1 MLADNLT
8 MREHAAKKNRTGPET
23 DACGTPGV
31 TLSDI
36 GVTQCYP
43 GGVTCST
50 AAQPPSAHRVSHSQK
65 G

>member
-8 MREHAAKKNRTGPET
+8 TREHAAKKNRTGPET

-36 GVTQCYP
+36 GVTQ
-43 GGVTCST
+43 GESH
-50 AAQPPSAHRVSHSQK
+50 ARLLHSLRVLTE
-65 G
+65 

>member
-36 GVTQCYP
+36 GKCYP
-43 GGVTCST
+43 GGVTCLT
-50 AAQPPSAHRVSHSQK
+50 AAQSPSAH
-65 G
+65 